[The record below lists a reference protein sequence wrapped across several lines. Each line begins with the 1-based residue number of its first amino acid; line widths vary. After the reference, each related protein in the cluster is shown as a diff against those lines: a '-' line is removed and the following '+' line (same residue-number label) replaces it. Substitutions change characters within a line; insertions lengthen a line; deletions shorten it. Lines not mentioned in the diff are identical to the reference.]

1 MAGDGGSDGT
11 HETGVGL
18 RPVTSL
24 ASRRARLMPHHLFG
38 KGATVVE
45 PPNMLPAVVDVD
57 VSQSISQRARG
68 VFSVRVHLQRP
79 DRVEVVSVDDIPDG
93 RPGQGVTTVAE
104 GSHTPR
110 HARPGLSGVET
121 AMETAALA
129 KAAGRGAG
137 QIDAMDALR
146 KLGELRGAG
155 IITEAE
161 FIAAKAEVL
170 RRL

>member
-1 MAGDGGSDGT
+1 
-11 HETGVGL
+11 
-18 RPVTSL
+18 
-24 ASRRARLMPHHLFG
+24 MPHHLFG

-45 PPNMLPAVVDVD
+45 PPNMLPTVVDVD

-121 AMETAALA
+121 AMETAVETAALA